1 MNTIGSQRHGI
12 RLLLPIDNAVSFSL
26 GWSDLDIEQPSDL
39 LRQVVGL
46 LTIDRLEY
54 AEQWRNAALLRRETN
69 DGADQIVS
77 GHGHVDFFP
86 YRESS
91 R

>member
-54 AEQWRNAALLRRETN
+54 AEQWRNAALLRLCLQDRWPELRE
-69 DGADQIVS
+69 GAALS
-77 GHGHVDFFP
+77 GWP
-86 YRESS
+86 E
-91 R
+91 